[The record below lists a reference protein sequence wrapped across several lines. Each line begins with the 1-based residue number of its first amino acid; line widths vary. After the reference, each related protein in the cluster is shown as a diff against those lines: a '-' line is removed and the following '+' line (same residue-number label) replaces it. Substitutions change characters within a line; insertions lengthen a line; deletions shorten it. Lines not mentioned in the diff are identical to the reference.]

1 MKLSESFFY
10 TLRENAKDEESV
22 SGNLLVRAG
31 MIKKTSN
38 GIYMIMPMGKLVL
51 NKIENIK
58 AKNYLKLKIESILLE
73 KMVIY
78 QSKDE
83 SEKNNF

>member
-1 MKLSESFFY
+1 MD
-10 TLRENAKDEESV
+10 TVINENL
-22 SGNLLVRAG
+22 N
-31 MIKKTSN
+31 
-38 GIYMIMPMGKLVL
+38 IYNVVWFL